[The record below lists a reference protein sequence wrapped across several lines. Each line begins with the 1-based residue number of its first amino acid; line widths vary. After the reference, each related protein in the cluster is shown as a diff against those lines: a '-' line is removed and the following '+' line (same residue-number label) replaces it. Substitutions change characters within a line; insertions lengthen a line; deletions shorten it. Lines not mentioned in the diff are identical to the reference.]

1 MSFYQRHILPP
12 LLNFAMGQKQL
23 QPFRERVIVSA
34 AGDVLEFGIGSGLN
48 LPLYGSGVRSV
59 VGVEPS
65 AELLQMA
72 EQRIDRVDVPV
83 ELLNASAEALPMER
97 GSFDTV
103 VTTWTLCT
111 IPDAHLALQE
121 ARRVLRPGGTLLFVE
136 HGRAPDANVAQW
148 QDRLDH
154 VWGCIAGG
162 CHLNRQIDALITDA
176 GFDVQILHH
185 HRIPGPRTHTYFY
198 EGQAKPL

>member
-1 MSFYQRHILPP
+1 MSFYRRHILPP

-23 QPFRERVIVSA
+23 QPFRARVIA
-34 AGDVLEFGIGSGLN
+34 RATGDVLEMGIGSGLN

-65 AELLQMA
+65 AELLKMA
-72 EQRIDRVDVPV
+72 EQLIDRVEVPV

-111 IPDAHLALQE
+111 IPNAHLALQQ

-136 HGRAPDANVAQW
+136 HGRAPEAGVARW

-176 GFDVQILHH
+176 GFDIQELHH
-185 HRIPGPRTHTYFY
+185 DRMSGPRTHTYLY
-198 EGQAKPL
+198 EGQARPL